1 MPLASSSARGGSAER
16 TGARRDVEQRSPP
29 SGARPDLAPNDLYSV
44 CGLREQ
50 VDVEPTTP
58 PRARPSDRGRARPV
72 TMTTGSAESEPAALA
87 PVGVRQ
93 AESVPRRQRRGRR
106 RDGRRRASMSVR
118 HRKEIRDHL
127 GRSPELG
134 SATRS
139 PPYKPA
145 SHASTKGLADK
156 RVPRFHAWTVLGGK
170 CAHSQVGCPHSCQSG
185 RTGQSDLRRPPS
197 TQWPSSANCYSRR
210 NDARSARSGR
220 AVVERLAFALEL
232 DCLPVPREALIE
244 PRDSASRG
252 SGGRC
257 WGQVRGFSGRLRAL
271 QGRVRQREEPAKLQG
286 ERGGTRLLRYSPI
299 LHGKEGVGGSSP
311 SEGSGG
317 SRMVAGVAGLRVAGR
332 GAGCP
337 VMETIWKQGLRTT
350 PP

>member
-139 PPYKPA
+139 PPYKPQATLRPRVSRTNA
-145 SHASTKGLADK
+145 SHVSTRGLCSAANALIVRWVVRIHVSQGGRASPICEGRRRHNGHRQRTAIRDAMTRG
-156 RVPRFHAWTVLGGK
+156 PRD
-170 CAHSQVGCPHSCQSG
+170 QVAPSS
-185 RTGQSDLRRPPS
+185 SDLPS
-197 TQWPSSANCYSRR
+197 HSSSTAYLSQ
-210 NDARSARSGR
+210 
-220 AVVERLAFALEL
+220 E
-232 DCLPVPREALIE
+232 
-244 PRDSASRG
+244 
-252 SGGRC
+252 
-257 WGQVRGFSGRLRAL
+257 
-271 QGRVRQREEPAKLQG
+271 KL
-286 ERGGTRLLRYSPI
+286 
-299 LHGKEGVGGSSP
+299 
-311 SEGSGG
+311 
-317 SRMVAGVAGLRVAGR
+317 
-332 GAGCP
+332 
-337 VMETIWKQGLRTT
+337 
-350 PP
+350 